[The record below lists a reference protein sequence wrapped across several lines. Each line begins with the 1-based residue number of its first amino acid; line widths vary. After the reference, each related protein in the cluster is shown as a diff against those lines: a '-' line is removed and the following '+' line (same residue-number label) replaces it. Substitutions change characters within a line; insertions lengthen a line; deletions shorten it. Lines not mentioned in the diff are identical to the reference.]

1 MQGAQ
6 FWQRIYAKHSDIS
19 NFILFL
25 KMFIMTHKIDFM
37 TYQMGPTHSMENTDT
52 ETFPSVVLVA

>member
-1 MQGAQ
+1 
-6 FWQRIYAKHSDIS
+6 
-19 NFILFL
+19 
-25 KMFIMTHKIDFM
+25 MTHKIDFM